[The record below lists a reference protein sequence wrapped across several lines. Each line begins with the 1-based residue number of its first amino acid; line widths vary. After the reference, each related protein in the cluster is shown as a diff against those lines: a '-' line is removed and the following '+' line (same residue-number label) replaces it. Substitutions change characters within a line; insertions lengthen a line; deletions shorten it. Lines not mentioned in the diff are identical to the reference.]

1 MDIKEFRRL
10 LPGMTDLSC
19 VRADNTAEELGEMA
33 EMAVRLKCAAVF
45 AMPANTELLCSMMD
59 GTGITVGGVVGFPSG
74 CEETDTKLFIAERL
88 LKYGCGELDMVIDQ
102 SWLRSGREELVLA
115 EISSI
120 VGLCGK
126 VPLKVIL
133 EVNNLSDEQIRRGC
147 ELAEQAGAAFV
158 KSGTGWHSKP
168 TELRHIQIMRAS
180 VSDKVKIKA
189 AGGIKDIETAYNMYQ
204 AGCRR
209 FGESVHSARLLLGEK

>member
-1 MDIKEFRRL
+1 MDIEGFRRL

-45 AMPANTELLCSMMD
+45 AMPANTELLCSMMA

-168 TELRHIQIMRAS
+168 TELRHIRIMRAS

>member
-1 MDIKEFRRL
+1 MDINEFRSL
-10 LPGMTDLSC
+10 LPQMTDLSC
-19 VRADNTAEELGEMA
+19 VRADNTVQELGEMA

-88 LKYGCGELDMVIDQ
+88 LKYGCGELDMVINQ
-102 SWLRSGREELVLA
+102 SELKSGREERVT
-115 EISSI
+115 EDISA
-120 VGLCGK
+120 VRRLCGN

-133 EVNNLSDEQIRRGC
+133 EVNNLTDEQIRRGC
-147 ELAEQAGAAFV
+147 ELSEQAGAAFV
-158 KSGTGWHSKP
+158 KSGTGWHSRS
-168 TELRHIQIMRAS
+168 TELRHIQLMRAS
-180 VSDKVKIKA
+180 VSENVKIKA
-189 AGGIKDIETAYNMYQ
+189 AGGIKDIETAYNMYK

-209 FGESVHSARLLLGEK
+209 FGESVHSAKLLLGEN